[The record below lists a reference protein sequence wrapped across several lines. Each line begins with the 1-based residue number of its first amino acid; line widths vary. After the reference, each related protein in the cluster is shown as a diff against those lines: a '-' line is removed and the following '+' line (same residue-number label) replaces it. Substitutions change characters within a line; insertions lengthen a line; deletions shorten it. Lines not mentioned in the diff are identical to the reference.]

1 MSFGLRTYSSW
12 GGIFD
17 SISMSRSSLDSK
29 TSRHSI
35 HSTYSV
41 SSSRE
46 TIWTRGCRHGWSTD
60 LLGGKFGV
68 LSPGWLRFM
77 SFALTARA
85 LVRFSGI
92 LDRNQQLS
100 SFSSRRNVKSRM
112 HHRRLILGSATFRD
126 CIRGLA
132 SVCHRVSKHTKAWG
146 RQKVRHRLWKARTS
160 ERDPS
165 SSARRSTGANI
176 RHFSSPILK
185 PSPASYLPINV

>member
-1 MSFGLRTYSSW
+1 MRGLPPRKPLRFGRTSSLSRTCNVVRALTYSFW

-35 HSTYSV
+35 HSTYSA

-46 TIWTRGCRHGWSTD
+46 TTWTRGCRHGWSMD

-132 SVCHRVSKHTKAWG
+132 SVCHRVSKHTKA
-146 RQKVRHRLWKARTS
+146 A
-160 ERDPS
+160 PN
-165 SSARRSTGANI
+165 GAKE
-176 RHFSSPILK
+176 L
-185 PSPASYLPINV
+185 SPAL